1 MNPWSVDRNRFQR
14 AGDRAVRVALAAV
27 LAAALAACD
36 SPSTG
41 VREPPPKTLT
51 PAEWLTENAHPIR
64 SLSPSDHDFRDL
76 EPLRA
81 AIGGARVV
89 MLGEQTHGDGTTFL
103 AKARLVAFLHKEMG
117 FDVLAWESGL
127 YDVHGVWEHVRA
139 GEDVLTASRRGIFG
153 VWTRSQQVLPTL
165 DYVQGTLGTARPL
178 EMAGI
183 DNQLTGN
190 LARDSVAAHVLAFA
204 RRIGSGAADD
214 PEWPAAAATLTEL
227 AVTAHF
233 ETKPPA
239 ADQERLLRLLGRIR
253 TDAAAR
259 GASDRDALFWA
270 QALASIESFAR
281 MMWAAPPGQVR
292 AQDNNPR
299 DAQMA
304 ANLVWLANVYYP
316 GRKIIVWAASAH
328 VARSV
333 GALSNSTGGRPYA
346 IGWTVHMGAEAYRS
360 LGGSMYSIGFVAGT
374 GSWGL
379 PGAQPQAV
387 PEPRFN
393 SIEDHFSQTSHTN
406 AFIDFR
412 APRAAG
418 GEWLSDVYMGAFGY
432 QPLHGD
438 WTTVFDGLVYTGV
451 MEPSTP
457 AVR

>member
-1 MNPWSVDRNRFQR
+1 MNPWPTGRNGFRR

-27 LAAALAACD
+27 LGAALTACD
-36 SPSTG
+36 SSSTAP
-41 VREPPPKTLT
+41 REPPPKTLT

-64 SLSPSDHDFRDL
+64 SLSPADHDFRDL

-103 AKARLVAFLHKEMG
+103 AKARLVAFLHQQMG

-139 GEDVLTASRRGIFG
+139 GEDVLAASRRGIFG
-153 VWTRSQQVLPTL
+153 VWTRSQEVLPTL
-165 DYVQGTLGTARPL
+165 DYVQGTVGTARPL

-183 DNQLTGN
+183 DNQLTGS

-233 ETKPPA
+233 QTKPSPV
-239 ADQERLLRLLGRIR
+239 DQDRLLRLLGRIR

-259 GASDRDALFWA
+259 AATDREALFWT

-281 MMWAAPPGQVR
+281 MMWAAPAGQVR
-292 AQDNNPR
+292 PQDNNPR
-299 DAQMA
+299 DLQMA
-304 ANLVWLANVYYP
+304 ANLVWLANVYHP

-328 VARSV
+328 IARAV
-333 GALSNSTGGRPYA
+333 GALSSSTGGRPYA
-346 IGWTVHMGAEAYRS
+346 TGWTVHMGAEAHRA
-360 LGGSMYSIGFVAGT
+360 LGSDMYAIGFVAGT
-374 GSWGL
+374 GSWGV

-393 SIEDHFSQTSHTN
+393 SIEDYFTQTPHAN
-406 AFIDFR
+406 AFVDLR
-412 APRAAG
+412 APRPG
-418 GEWLSDVYMGAFGY
+418 GEWLKDVYMGVFGY

-438 WTTVFDGLVYTGV
+438 WTTVFDGVVFTRV
-451 MEPSTP
+451 MQPSTS
-457 AVR
+457 ATR